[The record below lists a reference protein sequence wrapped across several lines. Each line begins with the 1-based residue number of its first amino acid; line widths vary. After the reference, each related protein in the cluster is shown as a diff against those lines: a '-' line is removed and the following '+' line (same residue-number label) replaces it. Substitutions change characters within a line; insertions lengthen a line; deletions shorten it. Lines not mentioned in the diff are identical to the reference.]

1 MRSARRASGVA
12 LLLAL
17 SACVAPRQAAAPLP
31 AATELSPTPRPNIQ
45 LPASPSPSAGF
56 AFTGTMSQGGM
67 LIGTAPRGTVSL
79 TLDGADVPMA
89 NDGRFLIAFGRD
101 HGPTATLIASRPDGA
116 GVTEHLTITP
126 GVYRIEALPIPK
138 YQQPE
143 AEFLKIR
150 AGELAQIKA
159 ARVAAVT
166 TRSDGWQ
173 QHFIWPVTG
182 RISGAFGAQRVYNGE
197 KGSFHS
203 GEDVAVPT
211 GTPVRAPADG
221 VVILAATGDPFTLEG
236 HLLMVAHGMGLDSA
250 FLHLSHIDVKVG
262 DVVKQGQVIGESGM
276 TGRATGP
283 HLHWALTWRGERID
297 PKLVAPAMAAV
308 SSRAAP

>member
-1 MRSARRASGVA
+1 MIRVRDWGVGA
-12 LLLAL
+12 GLLLAMV
-17 SACVAPRQAAAPLP
+17 SCVAPSAPAVPP
-31 AATELSPTPRPNIQ
+31 APTPRPNVQ
-45 LPASPSPSAGF
+45 LSASPSRSD
-56 AFTGTMSQGGM
+56 AFSFVGTMSQGGM

-79 TLDGADVPMA
+79 TLDGADVPLA
-89 NDGRFLIAFGRD
+89 SDGRFLIAFGRD
-101 HGPTATLIASRPDGA
+101 HGPSATLIASRPDSTGI
-116 GVTEHLTITP
+116 TDRLTITP
-126 GVYRIEALPIPK
+126 GTYRIEALPIPK

-150 AGELAQIKA
+150 EGELTQIKA
-159 ARVAAVT
+159 ARAQAAVIQ
-166 TRSDGWQ
+166 SDGWRQ
-173 QHFIWPVTG
+173 NFFWPAIG
-182 RISGAFGAQRVYNGE
+182 RVSGAFGAQRVYNGE
-197 KGSFHS
+197 KGSYHT
-203 GEDVAVPT
+203 GEDIAVPT

-297 PKLVAPAMAAV
+297 PKLVAPAM
-308 SSRAAP
+308 PG

>member
-1 MRSARRASGVA
+1 MIRIGRRELGAG

-17 SACVAPRQAAAPLP
+17 TGCIGLAAEASAQGGPPPAVLMPPVVRPSGQA
-31 AATELSPTPRPNIQ
+31 LSQ
-45 LPASPSPSAGF
+45 SMGF
-56 AFTGTMSQGGM
+56 HFRGAMSQGGM
-67 LIGTAPRGTVSL
+67 LIGVAPRGTVSL
-79 TLDGADVPMA
+79 TLDGADVPLA
-89 NDGRFLIAFGRD
+89 SDGRFLIAFGRD
-101 HGPTATLIASRPDGA
+101 HGPTATLSARRDDSSTIADTLA
-116 GVTEHLTITP
+116 IAP
-126 GVYRIEALPIPK
+126 GTYQIEALPIPK

-150 AGELAQIKA
+150 AGELDQIDA
-159 ARVAAVT
+159 ARKQAAIVQ
-166 TRSDGWQ
+166 SDGWQ
-173 QHFIWPVTG
+173 QVFIWPVIG

-203 GEDVAVPT
+203 GEDIAVPT

-221 VVILAATGDPFTLEG
+221 VVILAATGEPFTLEG

-297 PKLVAPAMAAV
+297 PKLVAPAM
-308 SSRAAP
+308 PTG

>member
-1 MRSARRASGVA
+1 LSGGWQGGAA

-17 SACVAPRQAAAPLP
+17 AGCVAPSRAVEPAMAPAP
-31 AATELSPTPRPNIQ
+31 VMPVTS
-45 LPASPSPSAGF
+45 SAGF
-56 AFTGTMSQGGM
+56 SFRGTMGQGGM
-67 LIGTAPRGTVSL
+67 LIGTAPAGTTAL
-79 TLDGADVPMA
+79 ALDGAAVPLA
-89 NDGRFLIAFGRD
+89 SDGRFLIAFGRD
-101 HGPTATLIASRPDGA
+101 HGPTATLVATRADGTAITDPLAIA
-116 GVTEHLTITP
+116 P
-126 GVYRIEALPIPK
+126 GTYRIEALPIPK

-150 AGELAQIKA
+150 EGELAQIKA
-159 ARVAAVT
+159 AREQAAVIQ
-166 TRSDGWQ
+166 SDGWRQ
-173 QHFIWPVTG
+173 AFIWPVHG

-197 KGSFHS
+197 KGSYHT
-203 GEDVAVPT
+203 GEDVAVPE

-221 VVILAATGDPFTLEG
+221 VVILAATGAPFTLEG

-262 DVVKQGQVIGESGM
+262 DQVKQGQVIGESGM

-297 PKLVAPAMAAV
+297 PKLVAAGMPLVPV
-308 SSRAAP
+308 SSPVVP

>member
-1 MRSARRASGVA
+1 MRRRCWIGAPALLVA
-12 LLLAL
+12 LA
-17 SACVAPRQAAAPLP
+17 SCVAPSDRPAIASPAPVSPPAVAAA
-31 AATELSPTPRPNIQ
+31 
-45 LPASPSPSAGF
+45 PSAGF
-56 AFTGTMSQGGM
+56 AFRGTMSQGGM
-67 LIGTAPRGTVSL
+67 LIGTAPAGTTAL
-79 TLDGADVPMA
+79 TLDGAPVPLA
-89 NDGRFLIAFGRD
+89 SDGRFLIAFGRD
-101 HGPTATLIASRPDGA
+101 HGPAATLVATRADGTSLTDPLAIA
-116 GVTEHLTITP
+116 P

-150 AGELAQIKA
+150 EGELAQIGA
-159 ARVAAVT
+159 ARKQAAVIQ
-166 TRSDGWQ
+166 SGGWRQ
-173 QHFIWPVTG
+173 NFLWPVQG

-197 KGSFHS
+197 KGSYHT

-262 DVVKQGQVIGESGM
+262 DVVRQGQVIGESGM

-297 PKLVAPAMAAV
+297 PKLVAPPMGGNAA
-308 SSRAAP
+308 SGAP

>member
-1 MRSARRASGVA
+1 MIRVRRWGLGAA
-12 LLLAL
+12 LLLAMTGCVMA
-17 SACVAPRQAAAPLP
+17 SA
-31 AATELSPTPRPNIQ
+31 
-45 LPASPSPSAGF
+45 PASPPALSPSRSD
-56 AFTGTMSQGGM
+56 AFSFVGTMSQGGM

-79 TLDGADVPMA
+79 TLDGADVPLA
-89 NDGRFLIAFGRD
+89 SDGRFLIAFGRD
-101 HGPTATLIASRPDGA
+101 HGPSATLIASRLDGT
-116 GVTEHLTITP
+116 GITDRLMITP
-126 GVYRIEALPIPK
+126 GTYRIEALPIPK

-150 AGELAQIKA
+150 EGELAQIKA
-159 ARVAAVT
+159 ARAQAAIIQ
-166 TRSDGWQ
+166 SDGWRQ
-173 QHFIWPVTG
+173 SFVWPMIG
-182 RISGAFGAQRVYNGE
+182 RVSGAFGAQRVYNGE
-197 KGSFHS
+197 KGSYHT
-203 GEDVAVPT
+203 GEDIAVPI

-297 PKLVAPAMAAV
+297 PKLVAPAM
-308 SSRAAP
+308 PG

>member
-1 MRSARRASGVA
+1 M
-12 LLLAL
+12 
-17 SACVAPRQAAAPLP
+17 
-31 AATELSPTPRPNIQ
+31 PT
-45 LPASPSPSAGF
+45 SSSAGF
-56 AFTGTMSQGGM
+56 TYRGTMSQGGM
-67 LIGTAPRGTVSL
+67 IVGVAPAATADL
-79 TLDGADVPMA
+79 TLDGAPIPM
-89 NDGRFLIAFGRD
+89 DSERRFLIAFGRD
-101 HGPTATLIASRPDGA
+101 HGPSAVLTATRGDLHDILIARA
-116 GVTEHLTITP
+116 QLTIAP

-150 AGELAQIKA
+150 EGELAQIKA
-159 ARVAAVT
+159 AREQAAVIQ
-166 TRSDGWQ
+166 SDGWRQ
-173 QHFIWPVTG
+173 SFIWPVQG

-197 KGSFHS
+197 KGSYHT
-203 GEDVAVPT
+203 GEDVAVPE

-297 PKLVAPAMAAV
+297 PKLVASPMGG
-308 SSRAAP
+308 

>member
-1 MRSARRASGVA
+1 M
-12 LLLAL
+12 LLAL
-17 SACVAPRQAAAPLP
+17 TSCVAPHGAPPAAAEPPP
-31 AATELSPTPRPNIQ
+31 APRPNVQ
-45 LPASPSPSAGF
+45 LPASPSASADF
-56 AFTGTMSQGGM
+56 AFTGSMSQGGM
-67 LIGTAPRGTVSL
+67 VIGTAPRGTVSL
-79 TLDGADVPMA
+79 TLDGADVPLA
-89 NDGRFLIAFGRD
+89 SDGKFLIAFGRD
-101 HGPTATLIASRPDGA
+101 HGPSATLVASRPDGN
-116 GVTEHLTITP
+116 GVTRTLAIAP
-126 GVYRIEALPIPK
+126 GTYRIEALPIPK

-150 AGELAQIKA
+150 EGELAQIKA
-159 ARVAAVT
+159 ARQQAAVT
-166 TRSDGWQ
+166 QSDGWRQ
-173 QHFIWPVTG
+173 RFVWPVNG

-197 KGSFHS
+197 KGSYHS

-297 PKLVAPAMAAV
+297 PKLVAGAMTGG
-308 SSRAAP
+308 

>member
-1 MRSARRASGVA
+1 MPVAS
-12 LLLAL
+12 
-17 SACVAPRQAAAPLP
+17 
-31 AATELSPTPRPNIQ
+31 
-45 LPASPSPSAGF
+45 SAGF
-56 AFTGTMSQGGM
+56 TFRGTMGQGGM
-67 LIGTAPRGTVSL
+67 LIGTAPAGTTAL
-79 TLDGADVPMA
+79 TLDGTAVPLA

-101 HGPTATLIASRPDGA
+101 HGPTAMLVATRADGTS
-116 GVTEHLTITP
+116 VTDPLTIAP
-126 GVYRIEALPIPK
+126 GTYRIEALPIPK

-150 AGELAQIKA
+150 EGELAQIKA
-159 ARVAAVT
+159 ARGVAAT
-166 TRSDGWQ
+166 TQSDGWQ
-173 QHFIWPVTG
+173 QRFVWPVNG

-197 KGSFHS
+197 KGSYHT

-297 PKLVAPAMAAV
+297 PKLVAGAMAPTV
-308 SSRAAP
+308 SSPAAP